1 MALQHLRVQL
11 ELQQVL
17 EQVVLLHLRAQVLQ
31 LRQEQVAPLHLRA
44 QVLQLQQVLE
54 QVVPLHLQVLRALI
68 VSITFLP
75 FKSTICIT

>member
-1 MALQHLRVQL
+1 MQLGLHHLLALQHLRVQL

-31 LRQEQVAPLHLRA
+31 LQ
-44 QVLQLQQVLE
+44 
-54 QVVPLHLQVLRALI
+54 QVLRALV

>member
-1 MALQHLRVQL
+1 VQLGLHHLLALQHLRVQL

-44 QVLQLQQVLE
+44 QVLQLQQVL
-54 QVVPLHLQVLRALI
+54 RALVRYKI
-68 VSITFLP
+68 SGI
-75 FKSTICIT
+75 